1 MAPMILFLSRKHF
14 TTGVSIRRCCGDLR
28 KDGPPA
34 FVATMSTCRIP
45 CLRTTSTGNRA
56 GGSALISHGIRLSFQ
71 KSDCSTTR
79 IFWRRTF
86 SSPHGKSNPFFSS
99 GNSSSARMALTNF
112 RLMKHILLILSTF
125 LACTFSAEAKLNV
138 VATLP
143 DFGSLAR
150 EIGGD
155 KVNVTVMAK
164 PTEDSHFV
172 DARPSFVVQLRTAD
186 VLIDGGAELEMGW
199 LPPLLQN
206 ARNPKI
212 EVGKPGRVQASQG
225 IRLMGVPT
233 TLTRAAGDVHALG
246 NPHFMIDP
254 IIAKAV
260 AQHIAQAFSVVDPS
274 NAAFYESNYKTFET
288 TINAKLQQWGATLLP
303 FKGQPVAA
311 YHESWV
317 YFAHR
322 FGFNI
327 DIFLE
332 PKPGIPPSPSH
343 LAEVIEKM

>member
-1 MAPMILFLSRKHF
+1 MKSKNLITFILAIGLGL
-14 TTGVSIRRCCGDLR
+14 TT
-28 KDGPPA
+28 
-34 FVATMSTCRIP
+34 
-45 CLRTTSTGNRA
+45 
-56 GGSALISHGIRLSFQ
+56 
-71 KSDCSTTR
+71 
-79 IFWRRTF
+79 
-86 SSPHGKSNPFFSS
+86 
-99 GNSSSARMALTNF
+99 ALT
-112 RLMKHILLILSTF
+112 TQ
-125 LACTFSAEAKLNV
+125 AKINV

-143 DFGSLAR
+143 DFGAIAR

-155 KVNVTVMAK
+155 KVAVTVMGK

-212 EVGKPGRVQASQG
+212 EVGKPGRVQAAES

-233 TLTRAAGDVHALG
+233 TLTRAAGDVHAMG

-260 AQHIAQAFSVVDPS
+260 AQHIARAFAEVDPP
-274 NAAFYESNYKTFET
+274 NAAFYQANYSKFEA
-288 TINAKLQQWGATLLP
+288 TINAKLQEWGKTLLP
-303 FKGQPVAA
+303 FKGQSLAA
-311 YHESWV
+311 YHESWI

-343 LAEVIEKM
+343 LAEVIEKMRAGHVKAILVEPYHNRKIAEKVAASTGAKVVDVAQFPGALPGTDTYAELIDALVSRIAAALK